1 MISVEQVHALEER
14 VEKAVAY
21 ISELKQEN
29 AGLRRELET
38 VRLEAEKSAARAAE
52 LESAAEAFRRD
63 QASIEEGI
71 VHALR
76 KLDAFEDL
84 VLKAGERASRPE
96 TRTQASEEAAQPVR
110 GTMESRTG
118 SAPQVATP
126 EPTTRAKPSAPVHSA
141 AEPAIPGG
149 SGEAESDKGGKDIDE
164 LSLEELEAATAPD
177 PVSQAAPVAQAQA
190 KPAPADSSQLDIF

>member
-29 AGLRRELET
+29 AGLRRELEGA
-38 VRLEAEKSAARAAE
+38 RLEAERSAARATE
-52 LESAAEAFRRD
+52 LEAAAEAFRRD

-84 VLKAGERASRPE
+84 VLKAGERASKPE
-96 TRTQASEEAAQPVR
+96 ARSRTSDEAAQPVR
-110 GTMESRTG
+110 GTMDSRTG
-118 SAPQVATP
+118 SAP
-126 EPTTRAKPSAPVHSA
+126 APVEAVAGAYAEQEASRA
-141 AEPAIPGG
+141 AQAVPITA
-149 SGEAESDKGGKDIDE
+149 KDIDE
-164 LSLEELEAATAPD
+164 LSLEELEAATAPA
-177 PVSQAAPVAQAQA
+177 QGAPVVQPQA
-190 KPAPADSSQLDIF
+190 KPGSVDPSQLDIF

>member
-29 AGLRRELET
+29 AGLRRELEGA
-38 VRLEAEKSAARAAE
+38 RLAAEKSAARAAE

-96 TRTQASEEAAQPVR
+96 ARAQASEEAAQPVR

-118 SAPQVATP
+118 SAPR
-126 EPTTRAKPSAPVHSA
+126 EAKPATMPPAAVPVQAA
-141 AEPAIPGG
+141 AEPADSEG
-149 SGEAESDKGGKDIDE
+149 SGEVAEARAGKDIDE

-177 PVSQAAPVAQAQA
+177 PAPLAAPATQAQSR
-190 KPAPADSSQLDIF
+190 PVPADPSQLDIF

>member
-14 VEKAVAY
+14 VEQAVAY
-21 ISELKQEN
+21 ISELRQEN
-29 AGLRRELET
+29 AGLKRELEGA
-38 VRLEAEKSAARAAE
+38 RLEAEKSAARAAE
-52 LESAAEAFRRD
+52 LEAAAETFRRD

-71 VHALR
+71 MHALR

-84 VLKAGERASRPE
+84 VLKAGERAPRPE
-96 TRTQASEEAAQPVR
+96 ARAQASEEAAQPVR

-118 SAPQVATP
+118 SAPPKSMPEAMPEAMPKARP
-126 EPTTRAKPSAPVHSA
+126 EP
-141 AEPAIPGG
+141 
-149 SGEAESDKGGKDIDE
+149 GKDIDE

-177 PVSQAAPVAQAQA
+177 PSREADPVQAAPAVPGQA

>member
-14 VEKAVAY
+14 VEQAVAY
-21 ISELKQEN
+21 ISELRQEN
-29 AGLRRELET
+29 AGLRRELEGA
-38 VRLEAEKSAARAAE
+38 RIEAEKSAARAAE
-52 LESAAEAFRRD
+52 LETAAETFRRD

-71 VHALR
+71 MHALR

-84 VLKAGERASRPE
+84 VLKAGERAPRPE
-96 TRTQASEEAAQPVR
+96 AGAQAPDEAAQPVR

-118 SAPQVATP
+118 SAPKMA
-126 EPTTRAKPSAPVHSA
+126 ALA
-141 AEPAIPGG
+141 AEQATMPTEAPAAGAGP
-149 SGEAESDKGGKDIDE
+149 DIDG

-177 PVSQAAPVAQAQA
+177 PAPVAAPAVQEQP

>member
-14 VEKAVAY
+14 VEQAVAY

-29 AGLRRELET
+29 AGLKRELEGA
-38 VRLEAEKSAARAAE
+38 RLEAEKSAARAAE

-71 VHALR
+71 MHALR

-84 VLKAGERASRPE
+84 VLKAGEHASRPE
-96 TRTQASEEAAQPVR
+96 ARAQASEEAAQPVR

-118 SAPQVATP
+118 SAPPAATP
-126 EPTTRAKPSAPVHSA
+126 AAPTPAARPMAMPATRP
-141 AEPAIPGG
+141 
-149 SGEAESDKGGKDIDE
+149 DTDIDE

-177 PVSQAAPVAQAQA
+177 PAPQAAPAVQGQV